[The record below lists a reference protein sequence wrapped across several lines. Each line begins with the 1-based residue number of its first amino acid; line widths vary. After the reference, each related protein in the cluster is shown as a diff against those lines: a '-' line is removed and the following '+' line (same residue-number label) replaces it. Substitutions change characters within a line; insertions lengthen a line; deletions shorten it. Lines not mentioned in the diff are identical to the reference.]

1 MRCLDNSVLSDYLR
15 SDNSR
20 HEQAATVIESYDG
33 AWYLPTPVL
42 WETLRYGA
50 RASRKP
56 GVIETEAAL
65 DWADPLPV
73 TAGAV
78 TEAAL
83 IEAELLDHG
92 TPINALDMLIAG
104 IVREAGATI
113 VTRDSD
119 FSRVD
124 GLQVANIDE

>member
-15 SDNSR
+15 SDNPR

-33 AWYLPTPVL
+33 AWYLPIPVL
-42 WETLRYGA
+42 WEALRYGA
-50 RASRKP
+50 QASRKP
-56 GVIETEAAL
+56 GVTETEAAL
-65 DWADPLPV
+65 NWADPLPV

-78 TEAAL
+78 TEAAM
-83 IEAELLDHG
+83 IEAELLDQG
-92 TPINALDMLIAG
+92 TPINAVDMLIAG

-119 FSRVD
+119 FNRIE
-124 GLQVANIDE
+124 GLQVTNIDE